1 MVGVAEEGV
10 AGEAVGEA
18 ELLHESPE
26 VPYFWGAWHRSE
38 REGVW

>member
-1 MVGVAEEGV
+1 MAEEGAV
-10 AGEAVGEA
+10 EEAVEEA

-38 REGVW
+38 WAGVW